1 MAEIKFNKA
10 YDDMGLLDQK
20 FYDSTFKDAYDPN
33 KAQPMLEGKSGYNQM
48 KAAYETQQEVPEK
61 SFLDSINIFGSASA
75 DEPEQYGLVN
85 TEVASMY
92 TPEMQLA
99 MFGHPNALGTQ
110 QYYEGTTVPVAAP
123 FSNAANTDFMSQFQT
138 PQAANRYS
146 GMGQV
151 GPVKSDMIGNT
162 IAEAMIDEDR
172 IPGRIQESVPNYQ
185 NWFERMM
192 SGVQNTLG
200 GTWGKTKE
208 LGSRFKEKAGPVFGL
223 ASMFANATNP
233 LNPKS
238 FNYNPNL
245 KGQLDFM
252 DKEMGGW
259 STNNPGT
266 GLMQYG
272 ADTPLAGQNVMSVF
286 GSNDPIAQLEKT
298 LARRQKTWENY
309 DNQWSNLKEK
319 DIDAFNIQKKN
330 WENKFF
336 SEKQKG
342 WLDDVKADQKARID
356 KKNKALAI
364 KEAQK
369 EARKK
374 QQQYSGPQTYNYNP
388 NIQTTGPTYGPH
400 KGGGGNWGNAPGTKG
415 GWGPGAKK
423 DGGRVRFSDGGL
435 ATLFTR
441 RG

>member
-1 MAEIKFNKA
+1 MNPYLMQALNYGQGILKTPAAQHLTRATLNLPLLHQAATFMDDDRLSDTEKMQADQFGAGDINFSDTESYIGPEMIPGNQPLGFVDGSRDFSQFNQA
-10 YDDMGLLDQK
+10 RMG
-20 FYDSTFKDAYDPN
+20 FN
-33 KAQPMLEGKSGYNQM
+33 QPM
-48 KAAYETQQEVPEK
+48 
-61 SFLDSINIFGSASA
+61 
-75 DEPEQYGLVN
+75 
-85 TEVASMY
+85 
-92 TPEMQLA
+92 
-99 MFGHPNALGTQ
+99 GT
-110 QYYEGTTVPVAAP
+110 
-123 FSNAANTDFMSQFQT
+123 D
-138 PQAANRYS
+138 
-146 GMGQV
+146 
-151 GPVKSDMIGNT
+151 T

-172 IPGRIQESVPNYQ
+172 IPGRNQKEVPNYQ

-192 SGVQNTLG
+192 SGAQNKLG
-200 GTWGKTKE
+200 GAWGKTKE

-238 FNYNPNL
+238 FNYNPGL

-259 STNNPGT
+259 STTNPNS

-272 ADTPLAGQNVMSVF
+272 ADTPLAGQNVFSGF
-286 GSNDPIAQLEKT
+286 GSNDPVKQLEKT

-319 DIDAFNIQKKN
+319 DIDEFNIQKKN

-342 WLDDVKADQKARID
+342 WLDDVKADQKTRID
-356 KKNKALAI
+356 KKNKALEL
-364 KEAQK
+364 KELQK

-374 QQQYSGPQTYNYNP
+374 QQQYKPGDATTNWDP
-388 NIQTTGPTYGPH
+388 NIKGTTSFNPSQ
-400 KGGGGNWGNAPGTKG
+400 GGKYQGGNYGNAPGTKG
-415 GWGPGAKK
+415 SWGPGAKK
-423 DGGRVRFSDGGL
+423 DGGRVGYGNGGL
-435 ATLFTR
+435 ATLFAR